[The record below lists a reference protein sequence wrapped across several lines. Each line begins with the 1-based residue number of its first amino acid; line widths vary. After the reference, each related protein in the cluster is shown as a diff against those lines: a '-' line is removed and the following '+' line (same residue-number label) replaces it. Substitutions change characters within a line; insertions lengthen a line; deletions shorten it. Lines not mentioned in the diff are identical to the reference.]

1 MVSNT
6 VVNGEKA
13 NKVTTDERGKRLTNR
28 TDLWFSL
35 VLRVLAM
42 ASTVLLA
49 LIIAFLVKESWPL
62 FTDMFIDSESN
73 GAWLSLF
80 QSAGWYPL
88 EGQFG
93 MAPMIWASLAVTLG
107 ALALAL
113 PVGLACA
120 MFLQFFAPAALA
132 PGFRLLLNLLAGVPS
147 VVFGLWGLTRLV
159 PLIISWQPPGT
170 SLLAAILVL
179 SLMILPTV
187 ALTSA
192 AALAA
197 VPRELTAAA
206 TALGLRRNTRILQV
220 ILPAAKSGILSGA
233 MLAAAR
239 ALGETM
245 AVLMVAGNVVQN
257 PSGLFEPVR
266 VLTANIAL
274 EMAYAMGG
282 HRASLFASGLLLT
295 LLVWLLVWLAAR
307 MANNTQTHHS
317 EKEAP
322 FHG

>member
-1 MVSNT
+1 M
-6 VVNGEKA
+6 
-13 NKVTTDERGKRLTNR
+13 NKVMMDERGKRLINR
-28 TDLWFSL
+28 TDQRLSL
-35 VLRVLAM
+35 VLRLLAM
-42 ASTVLLA
+42 ANAILLA

-62 FTDMFIDSESN
+62 FTDKGN
-73 GAWLSLF
+73 GAWLTLF
-80 QSAGWYPL
+80 QSDGWHPL
-88 EGQFG
+88 EGQLG

-120 MFLQFFAPAALA
+120 LFLQFYAPVALSS
-132 PGFRLLLNLLAGVPS
+132 GFRLLLNLLAGVPS

-159 PLIISWQPPGT
+159 PLIASWQPPGA

-197 VPRELTAAA
+197 VPRELTAGA
-206 TALGLRRNTRILQV
+206 TALGLCRKTQILQV
-220 ILPAAKSGILSGA
+220 IMPAAKSGILSGA
-233 MLAAAR
+233 MLATVR

-295 LLVWLLVWLAAR
+295 LLVWLLVWLATR
-307 MANNTQTHHS
+307 MANNRCAANSHQMVS
-317 EKEAP
+317 S
-322 FHG
+322 HG